1 MRTLDWSV
9 SRSESNATEPV
20 IDCCASD
27 SRPVTRFGEWT
38 TGSFIQLIVAGSQG
52 LTDPHA
58 RPVSR

>member
-1 MRTLDWSV
+1 MRALDWSV

-20 IDCCASD
+20 IYCCASD
-27 SRPVTRFGEWT
+27 SRPVTRLGEWT
-38 TGSFIQLIVAGSQG
+38 TGSFIQLIVEGSQG